1 MGNDSEKDKKK
12 ILTHMR
18 RKSLIVTQAA
28 FMLLFTGGCGMIE
41 DDFFS
46 YAPQNHVITKESESS
61 IYLDEGSVTAALPA
75 AESVPQGAEVLAE
88 NVDPLAEAQ
97 EKAPEDRLV
106 GNVEYDESMEAGII
120 RDIPFVYKG
129 IRMTYDGNA
138 DGELAIAEP
147 PVQGRVVQS
156 TVERPETA
164 VHTEVNANTDGQQAQ
179 IEPPGNFGTVGH
191 NGKFYEGRMQ
201 YNGDFRA
208 DIKIV
213 YSEAGPFD
221 PTAFAGLTVPVEYTQ
236 PAYDDDDDDDDEDW
250 TPPAQVAIPLCSSTT
265 GPGGRVYAV
274 VRNREGGLA
283 MMQYSYDYRNGRGES
298 CHLRVIASF
307 FGGASVEQAAALLDR
322 MNFKYVGENTDA
334 Y

>member
-61 IYLDEGSVTAALPA
+61 VYLDEGSVTAALPA

-138 DGELAIAEP
+138 DGDRSCQVADPHCGGNPDAFP
-147 PVQGRVVQS
+147 AGP
-156 TVERPETA
+156 
-164 VHTEVNANTDGQQAQ
+164 D
-179 IEPPGNFGTVGH
+179 PPGRIGYRV
-191 NGKFYEGRMQ
+191 Q
-201 YNGDFRA
+201 DQRA
-208 DIKIV
+208 
-213 YSEAGPFD
+213 
-221 PTAFAGLTVPVEYTQ
+221 
-236 PAYDDDDDDDDEDW
+236 
-250 TPPAQVAIPLCSSTT
+250 
-265 GPGGRVYAV
+265 R
-274 VRNREGGLA
+274 
-283 MMQYSYDYRNGRGES
+283 
-298 CHLRVIASF
+298 LRP
-307 FGGASVEQAAALLDR
+307 D
-322 MNFKYVGENTDA
+322 
-334 Y
+334 